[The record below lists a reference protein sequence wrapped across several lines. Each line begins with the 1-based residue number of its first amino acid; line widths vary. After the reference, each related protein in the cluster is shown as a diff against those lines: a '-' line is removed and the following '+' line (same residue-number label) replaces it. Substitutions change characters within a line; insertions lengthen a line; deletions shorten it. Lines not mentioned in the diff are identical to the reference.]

1 MEIVSGRSVKDLAS
15 DLEHDLVKE
24 VRFWKL
30 ECNFMSIMIKI
41 SLLMSSNF
49 IYLLLNDTQ

>member
-1 MEIVSGRSVKDLAS
+1 MEIVSGKSVKDLAS

-30 ECNFMSIMIKI
+30 ECNFMSIIKI

-49 IYLLLNDTQ
+49 IYLLLNDSQ